1 MSIQAKPLDDRLEYS
16 LEELLASGDFAEPL
30 IAGGVRCHGGFDAD
44 GVYGSPRVL
53 HREPAIRA
61 WQQALQGQGHE
72 LLQISSDLI
81 PPQYPSVDQAV
92 VLCRNGVREPVVRA
106 LTIISVVEGF
116 GAIIRDVKLPDLESI
131 VVEPIQGTALAH
143 LAGGLFEAHA
153 RDEAGWG
160 DEGGHKQMWE
170 AARDLAFDRPEI
182 PDDVLMRIMGGP
194 GGRGRSRERS
204 FPQLDETFERMVGL
218 MSNVLIVELFAEE
231 VFRWGKAVLSNREI
245 SAEPEQASSMV
256 GYIESDENPHVE
268 YLRTAL
274 SELAARNLRTLDGAV
289 VSGREV
295 VHGTL
300 HGMLRQIT
308 RQRPGEQRAQ
318 VRENIAEVFA
328 KAENPAALREE
339 FESLEQPWSPP
350 PHTGFESRLPESSE
364 A

>member
-1 MSIQAKPLDDRLEYS
+1 MSTEVKLADDRLDYS
-16 LEELLASGDFAEPL
+16 LEDLLASGDFAEPL

-53 HREPAIRA
+53 HRKPAIQA
-61 WQQALQGQGHE
+61 WQRALQAQGHE
-72 LLQISSDLI
+72 LLEISSDLM

-92 VLCRNGVREPVVRA
+92 LLCRNGVREPVVRA

-116 GAIIRDVKLPDLESI
+116 GAIIRDVKMPDLESI
-131 VVEPIQGTALAH
+131 VVEPFHGTALAH

-170 AARDLAFDRPEI
+170 AARDLAFESPEI

-194 GGRGRSRERS
+194 GGRGRPRKRG
-204 FPQLDETFERMVGL
+204 FPQIDETFERMVGL
-218 MSNVLIVELFAEE
+218 MSIVLIVELFAEE
-231 VFRWGKAVLSNREI
+231 VFRWGKAVLANPEI
-245 SAEPEQASSMV
+245 SAEPEQASAMV

-274 SELAARNLRTLDGAV
+274 SEVAARNLRTSDGAIL
-289 VSGREV
+289 SGREV

-300 HGMLRQIT
+300 HSMLRQIT
-308 RQRPGEQRAQ
+308 RQRPEQQRAQ
-318 VRENIAEVFA
+318 VRENMAMLFTQ
-328 KAENPAALREE
+328 AENPSALREE

-350 PHTGFESRLPESSE
+350 PHTGFEPQLPDSG
-364 A
+364 